1 MLTYYLC
8 FSYFSPSYCV
18 NLIPF
23 SHSTT
28 WPLQFFQTLC
38 SKCLVNT
45 SYGQAVMLWCYDRCT
60 FSYYVFYFV
69 LYFTS
74 WNRNERRQDF
84 HVLFHSFVLF
94 CFLAETLLSSPSY
107 WMSKAINTLSNWK
120 YFLQKEKYYRLK
132 VKYKILLLGYK
143 YG

>member
-94 CFLAETLLSSPSY
+94 CFFGRDTPQLS
-107 WMSKAINTLSNWK
+107 L
-120 YFLQKEKYYRLK
+120 
-132 VKYKILLLGYK
+132 ILNVQGYK
-143 YG
+143 YSFQLKVFLTERKVLQIEG